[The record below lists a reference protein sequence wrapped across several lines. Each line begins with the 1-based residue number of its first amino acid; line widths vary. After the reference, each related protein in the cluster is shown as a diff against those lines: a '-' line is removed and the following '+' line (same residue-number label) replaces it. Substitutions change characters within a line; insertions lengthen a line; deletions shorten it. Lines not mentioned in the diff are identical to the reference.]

1 MLVKVSECSN
11 NSGSNKGLVSHL
23 TASDR
28 KPVTAGRNKKKR
40 GSYNQKPGTPPAFV
54 GGCLSL
60 GPVPDGSGQHPECLR
75 PSLSSRVTVPK
86 FPFMFEWL
94 LCLFSFPRTPPAG
107 VLLCW
112 DTGPGPRVTAVVS
125 TPWSHPQPSY
135 LHVSPAMTRTGAY
148 YTRREREV
156 YVSGIVL

>member
-40 GSYNQKPGTPPAFV
+40 GSYNQTPGTPPAFV
-54 GGCLSL
+54 GGCLSWAFLSL
-60 GPVPDGSGQHPECLR
+60 GQVPDGSGQHPECLH
-75 PSLSSRVTVPK
+75 PSPSSRAIVLK

-94 LCLFSFPRTPPAG
+94 LCLFPFPRTPPAG

-112 DTGPGPRVTAVVS
+112 DTGPGRRVTAVVC
-125 TPWSHPQPSY
+125 TPWSAPSPPISTCP
-135 LHVSPAMTRTGAY
+135 LQ
-148 YTRREREV
+148 
-156 YVSGIVL
+156 